1 MYTSKQDDEHP
12 HHFYVGVTPQPPPPP
27 PPGGEPQWKFA
38 LYAGTV
44 TEASI
49 VIISQRISFELI
61 NTVIYFKKNVII

>member
-12 HHFYVGVTPQPPPPP
+12 HRFYVGVTPQPPPP

-61 NTVIYFKKNVII
+61 NTVIYFLKNVII

>member
-12 HHFYVGVTPQPPPPP
+12 HHFYVGVTPPP
-27 PPGGEPQWKFA
+27 PPGGEPLWKFA

-61 NTVIYFKKNVII
+61 NTVIYFLKNVII